1 MPYVITTAYSNM
13 NVMTRLCGSTRRTQM
28 ESEEENASEGGQET
42 EPLLC
47 AASEAQEAMAD
58 FEAALNDNDGGD
70 VNAMIESLN
79 EDQLRVFE
87 TVKNSVHTQC
97 LSSQAQNTKPL
108 RMFVSGC
115 GDTGK
120 SYLIKAIKAW
130 VSSATDKHVAI
141 TAPTGIA
148 AFSINGLTIHRLLQ
162 LPVEHGKT
170 PQYRPLTDE
179 SLKVVRQRLENLILL
194 VIDEISMVSHITLLY
209 IHSNRK
215 LREWLVWWQK
225 CPCVWRYAPVA
236 TSI

>member
-1 MPYVITTAYSNM
+1 
-13 NVMTRLCGSTRRTQM
+13 M
-28 ESEEENASEGGQET
+28 ESEEENASEGGQEN

-47 AASEAQEAMAD
+47 AVSEAQEAMAD
-58 FEAALNDNDGGD
+58 FEAALNDNDGGNVD
-70 VNAMIESLN
+70 GMIESLN

-87 TVKNSVHTQC
+87 TVKNSVQIQC
-97 LSSQAQNTKPL
+97 LSLQAQNAKPL
-108 RMFVSGC
+108 RMFISGC
-115 GDTGK
+115 GGTGK
-120 SYLIKAIKAW
+120 SYLIKTIKAW

-170 PQYRPLTDE
+170 PQYRPLSDE

-209 IHSNRK
+209 IH
-215 LREWLVWWQK
+215 L
-225 CPCVWRYAPVA
+225 
-236 TSI
+236 